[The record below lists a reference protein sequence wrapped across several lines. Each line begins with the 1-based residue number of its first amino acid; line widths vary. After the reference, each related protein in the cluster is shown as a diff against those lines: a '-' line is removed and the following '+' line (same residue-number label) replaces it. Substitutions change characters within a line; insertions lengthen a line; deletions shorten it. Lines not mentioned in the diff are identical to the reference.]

1 MSGILALRYALYV
14 TPPKD
19 DPLNAAAALWLGR
32 DAFTGELYPA
42 ADYPSLSAPEQF
54 ELTAEPR
61 RYAFHATIKAPFH
74 LAASVTEKDLIQAVE
89 DFAAVTPA
97 FEIPELVLG
106 QLGKFFALVPG
117 ALHPPLQQ
125 FAASVVKSFEPFRAA
140 LGEADIA
147 RRNPEKLS
155 ESQRANLLRWGYPY
169 VMDDFGFHM
178 TLTGQ
183 VPPERAEVMKAILT
197 ERFAAFTGR
206 PLAVSGLAVF
216 VEEARGAPFT
226 AHSWWPLAAA
236 KL

>member
-1 MSGILALRYALYV
+1 
-14 TPPKD
+14 
-19 DPLNAAAALWLGR
+19 
-32 DAFTGELYPA
+32 
-42 ADYPSLSAPEQF
+42 
-54 ELTAEPR
+54 
-61 RYAFHATIKAPFH
+61 
-74 LAASVTEKDLIQAVE
+74 
-89 DFAAVTPA
+89 
-97 FEIPELVLG
+97 VLG

-206 PLAVSGLAVF
+206 PLAVF
-216 VEEARGAPFT
+216 RPCRFCRRGAWRAVHSPF
-226 AHSWWPLAAA
+226 LVAACRRQTL
-236 KL
+236 KDLIR